1 MSDFSRRSFL
11 GSAAAVSAAPQPRER
26 GLAPA
31 TAGAIHLTRPTL
43 PVLRRPDVVVA
54 GGSFAGVA
62 AALEL
67 ARAGRKVLLI
77 EPRTYLGREVTAT
90 LRPWVAGRAPLP
102 GVVAAATG
110 AKNPPQYP
118 NPSKT
123 TNEVTEVVQADPAE
137 IPLKLDKVKLSLE
150 DLLLSAGVDLLY
162 ASFPV
167 GLAVE
172 GGALTAL
179 IIGNKSG
186 RQAIPCQMIL
196 DTTETAVVARLAGAA
211 FEAPPRA
218 PLEFRRTIEFE
229 NVAGLS
235 ERDLTVPADC
245 GVAANRVTVHRGY
258 RGQSHVLVE
267 CSFLFPV
274 REFEPADAMR
284 REIEARDR
292 TIRVAAHLVNQAPAF
307 AKAFLAATSYE
318 LSGPHTAHM
327 RGSDPAWAR
336 GLPSLD
342 GWPSGPATLAALAT
356 PVKGVLCL
364 EAARLKP
371 AQLAALR
378 EPVGAALAGEAISKA
393 IAGRWDAVRSDARAA
408 TAPAAAASPAET
420 LEVKE
425 QEGPLRGRAYEQFP
439 VASSPVPVFRDVD
452 VLVAGGGTSGATA
465 AAVAAREGVKTV
477 LFEMNPG
484 LGGTGTIAGVDSYWF
499 GRRVGFAA
507 RVTEKVKEVHD
518 RIRYTPEKG
527 NTPRWNIEAKM
538 FALLRE
544 AVEAGA
550 EVFFNSIVTGAVVEG
565 HQVRGAVLATR
576 YGPRAVLSKVV
587 LDGTGDGDVAAFAG
601 AEFVHCSAMDHIG
614 MWHTLAQFTNPGRNT
629 NHFTSSVNITNV
641 EDCTR
646 AVLAGRRRGNNC
658 HDHGV
663 YLAARESRHILGDA
677 LVTMTDIFRLRTW
690 PDVVN
695 LHYSNSDMKGK
706 TTSQWFLSGLI
717 APNHET
723 EIPYRALLPKGL
735 DNILIVGKAFSTT
748 HDALAGIR
756 QQSDLENLGGV
767 AALAAAKAIKE
778 GKTARRIDV
787 AELQQRLVKEGVLP
801 SSLLTRKLKPQRY
814 SGAELKRWVDALLTA
829 RPLLAYQDHPMF
841 EVFRERIPFIEVCT
855 AGPRAVPILEAALQ
869 RASGD
874 ARVVLAQGL
883 ALCGSP
889 AGVPVL
895 IDKIEQ
901 MLAGLKKVPPRATR
915 VLYIQK
921 PPDQG
926 AMPEPAYLLYSLGM
940 ARDPRALAVWNRIL
954 GILDPREEDF
964 RDTLLGTFHYVD
976 AICYGAERLADP
988 RAIPVLEKLHSFPAL
1003 RGLVSRSGFRPDYF
1017 FERQAM
1023 CELAIGKALTRCGSP
1038 AGYAIVIDY
1047 LNDNRVMLA
1056 EQAHTHLI
1064 RMSGADYGKDTRAWT
1079 GWLERWKGSLRP
1091 QPLVDDLDIAYERQ
1105 ILTA

>member
-1 MSDFSRRSFL
+1 MGDFSRRTFL
-11 GSAAAVSAAPQPRER
+11 GSAAAIPAAPQVPGGGR
-26 GLAPA
+26 LS
-31 TAGAIHLTRPTL
+31 GAKTIHLTRPSL
-43 PVLRRPDVVVA
+43 PVLRRPEVVVA

-67 ARAGRKVLLI
+67 ARAGRKVLLV

-90 LRPWVAGRAPLP
+90 LRPWTAKREPLP
-102 GVVAAATG
+102 PVVAAVTG

-123 TNEVTEVVQADPAE
+123 TNEFTEVVQLDPAE

-150 DLLLSAGVDLLY
+150 DLLLAAGVDLLY

-167 GLAVE
+167 GLALE

-186 RQAIPCQMIL
+186 RQAIPCQMIF

-211 FEAPPRA
+211 FEPPPQT

-229 NVAGLS
+229 GVAPLPEKS
-235 ERDLTVPADC
+235 LIVPAGC
-245 GVAANRVTVHRGY
+245 GVAANRVTVHHGY
-258 RGQSHVLVE
+258 RGQSHVLIE
-267 CSFLFPV
+267 CAFTFPV
-274 REFEPADAMR
+274 REFDYAEAMR
-284 REIEARDR
+284 REIEARER
-292 TIRVAAHLVNQAPAF
+292 TIRVAAHLVGQVPAF
-307 AKAFLAATSYE
+307 ARAFLAATSYE
-318 LSGPHTAHM
+318 LAGPHSARM
-327 RGSDPAWAR
+327 RGPDPAWAR

-342 GWPSGPATLAALAT
+342 AWPSGPAPLAALAT
-356 PVKGVLCL
+356 PVRGVFCL

-378 EPVGAALAGEAISKA
+378 EPAGAALAGEAFSRTA
-393 IAGRWDAVRSDARAA
+393 AAHWDALRSGARPAGSPA
-408 TAPAAAASPAET
+408 GTPPAAEA

-425 QEGPLRGRAYEQFP
+425 QEGPQPGRAYEQFP
-439 VASSPVPVFRDVD
+439 VAPAAVPVFREVD

-465 AAVAAREGVKTV
+465 GAVAAREGLKTA
-477 LFEMNPG
+477 LIEMNPG

-507 RVTEKVKEVHD
+507 RVTEKVKEIHD

-544 AVEAGA
+544 AGQAGA
-550 EVFFNSIVTGAVVEG
+550 EVFFNSIATGAIVEG
-565 HQVRGAVLATR
+565 HKVRGAVVATR
-576 YGPRAVLSKVV
+576 YGPRAILSKVV
-587 LDGTGDGDVAAFAG
+587 IDATGDGDLAAFAG
-601 AEFVHCSAMDHIG
+601 AEFVYCSAMDHIG

-629 NHFTSSVNITNV
+629 NHFTSSVNVSNV

-646 AVLAGRRRGNNC
+646 AILAGRRRGNNC

-663 YLAARESRHILGDA
+663 YLAARETRHILGDA

-735 DNILIVGKAFSTT
+735 DNILVVGKAFSTT

-767 AALAAAKAIKE
+767 AALAAALAVKQ
-778 GKTARRIDV
+778 GKPPRRIDV

-801 SSLLTRKLKPQRY
+801 AGILARKLRLRRY
-814 SGAELKRWVDALLTA
+814 SGADLKRWVDDLLKA

-841 EVFRERIPFIEVCT
+841 EVFRERIPFIEICT

-869 RASGD
+869 SARGD
-874 ARVVLAQGL
+874 ARVVVAQAL
-883 ALCGSP
+883 ALCGSQT
-889 AGVPVL
+889 GVPVL

-901 MLAGLKKVPPRATR
+901 MLAGLKKVPPRVAR

-940 ARDPRALAVWNRIL
+940 ARDPRALPLWSRVTE
-954 GILDPREEDF
+954 ILDPREEDF

-976 AICYGAERLADP
+976 AICYGAERLGDP
-988 RAIPVLEKLHSFPAL
+988 RAVPILEKLHSFPTL
-1003 RGLVSRSGFRPDYF
+1003 RGLVSRAGFQPDYF
-1017 FERQAM
+1017 YERQAM
-1023 CELAIGKALTRCGSP
+1023 CELAIGKALSRCGSP
-1038 AGYAIVIDY
+1038 AGFAIVIGY
-1047 LNDNRVMLA
+1047 LADNRVMLA
-1056 EQAHTHLI
+1056 EQAHSHLV
-1064 RMSGADYGKDTRAWT
+1064 RMSGADYGKDAQAWT
-1079 GWLERWKGSLRP
+1079 AWLERSKGCLRP
-1091 QPLVDDLDIAYERQ
+1091 QPLVDDLDIAYERD
-1105 ILTA
+1105 ILIT